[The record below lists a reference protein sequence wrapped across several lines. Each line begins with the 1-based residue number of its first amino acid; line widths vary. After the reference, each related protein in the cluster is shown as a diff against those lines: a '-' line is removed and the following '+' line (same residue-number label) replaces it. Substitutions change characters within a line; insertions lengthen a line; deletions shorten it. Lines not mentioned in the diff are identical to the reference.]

1 MKWAFADVSSIV
13 RARQKDAFY
22 IAQFEGKLR
31 GLVGSA
37 LGVGLVHRHQSEIS
51 AMTHVL
57 YYLLTTGILGSQTL
71 GEEYCSIA
79 PVDVMERDW
88 PSRGKRLLLALAQWA
103 RPERASSDLASGLL
117 PLAITLHMALFYWNG
132 RYAEWTR
139 RLLGLRYIYYPRRV
153 PRPVVDRLY
162 KILALT
168 TLVTV
173 LPRLWALIKRYILR
187 GAGRGRA
194 NEGGQPELL
203 PNGREDIPPTA
214 RCRLC
219 LGIRKDTTVTA
230 CGHLFCWSCIYTWI
244 VRAGKDRCPLCRT
257 ICDRASLY
265 CVPND
270 PWLSE
275 SRAWTGNP

>member
-1 MKWAFADVSSIV
+1 MKWAFADVNSIV

-22 IAQFEGKLR
+22 IAQFEDKLR
-31 GLVGSA
+31 GLVESA
-37 LGVGLVHRHQSEIS
+37 LGAGSVHRHQGEIS

-71 GEEYCSIA
+71 GEEYCSIT

-88 PSRGKRLLLALAQWA
+88 PSRGKRLLLSIAQWV
-103 RPERASSDLASGLL
+103 RLERTPSDLGPGLSFL

-173 LPRLWALIKRYILR
+173 LPRLWTILR
-187 GAGRGRA
+187 RYLLRERG
-194 NEGGQPELL
+194 NEASTAELV
-203 PNGREDIPPTA
+203 PTSREDIPSTA
-214 RCRLC
+214 LCRLC
-219 LGIRKDTTVTA
+219 LGIRRDTTVTA

-244 VRAGKDRCPLCRT
+244 VRAGKDRCPLCRA

-265 CVPND
+265 CIPND
-270 PWLSE
+270 PWLS
-275 SRAWTGNP
+275 